1 MTQTGSQGPQ
11 TGSPQIGDP
20 QTDSAQEVQT
30 VLVHIGKCGGST
42 LRQALEDSASGV
54 DLVTHVRQ
62 PPIGPQYRYYITLRC
77 PLRRAISAFYWR
89 RKLVLREAS
98 QATRFPG
105 EAQILAH
112 YVSLDNLARV
122 LFHKDGSVNAMVQ
135 GQFRALH
142 HLGEGISFYL
152 QDLLAAVQPD
162 QILGVLL
169 QEQLEADLLRLF
181 GLCSPGRLND
191 NSQPDLHP
199 AHSEDRRLSLQ
210 AQNNL
215 RRFLQADYACIKTLD
230 AWGKLPAGYLQG
242 LDEAL
247 PSPPQD
253 GADGWRAWAKPRGH
267 ALFP

>member
-1 MTQTGSQGPQ
+1 M
-11 TGSPQIGDP
+11 
-20 QTDSAQEVQT
+20 
-30 VLVHIGKCGGST
+30 
-42 LRQALEDSASGV
+42 SAS
-54 DLVTHVRQ
+54 RQ
-62 PPIGPQYRYYITLRC
+62 SGLSIAITAPCAARC
-77 PLRRAISAFYWR
+77 DGRSRPFTGAANWSCARPARPLG
-89 RKLVLREAS
+89 
-98 QATRFPG
+98 FPG

-215 RRFLQADYACIKTLD
+215 RRFLHTDYACIKTLD